1 MWQDSDII
9 GTQLSFGIMA
19 ILNLSLEG
27 AENARLLALCER
39 DVRFVAAKSL
49 TQTAQEVQSAVRQHI
64 REAFVLRRPN
74 FEKSVKI
81 RPATKQILQAE
92 VYTMAGF
99 ATLQQAGGRQTAK
112 SGQLAVPRYDDLKQV
127 KAGRKSNAAGSFLL
141 KLKSGGHAI
150 ASRANGEFRILYYL
164 KNLAYNPKRLNML
177 EIGEEVSIR
186 RFPLIFRDNLRAIP

>member
-1 MWQDSDII
+1 
-9 GTQLSFGIMA
+9 MA
-19 ILNLSLEG
+19 IINLSLEG

-74 FEKSVKI
+74 FEKSIKV
-81 RPATKQILQAE
+81 RPATKQTLQAE

-99 ATLQQAGGRQTAK
+99 AALQQTGGRQTAK
-112 SGQLAVPRYDDLKQV
+112 NGRLAVPRYDDLKQV

-164 KNLAYNPKRLNML
+164 KNLAYIPKRLNML

-186 RFPLIFRDNLRAIP
+186 RFPLIFRDNLRALP